1 MRAIRKKKR
10 LWRTC
15 RDRIPT
21 DEYKEAEKKVRNLI
35 RNAKRRFEKKL
46 ASGNGGQKR
55 PFFAY
60 IKKRTQ
66 SRPSVGPLKTEDGQT
81 VADSEGMAN
90 LLNKAFKEV
99 FTREDTTS
107 IPEVEDMVM
116 DSTLESVRFTERE
129 ICRKIQNLRSEAA
142 SGPDGIGPKI
152 LQELREE
159 LAPGLAYIFNKSME
173 EGAVPADWKEANV
186 TPIFKKGAK
195 SKPENYRPVS
205 LTSVSCKIM
214 ESIIRDAMT
223 EHLHNCNLIKK
234 SQHGFLKDRSCVTNL
249 LEFLEKATSVVDSG
263 KGFDVIYL
271 DFAKAFDKVP
281 LERLLS
287 KCRAH
292 GIRGRVLCWIRSW
305 LTGRRQR
312 VVLNGRFSSWEDVL
326 SGVPQGSVLG
336 PLLFVIFIN
345 DLEDSVEGL
354 LDILKKFA
362 DDTKLGQEVTKEE
375 DRDRLQQAL
384 DESCQWAERWGMQF
398 NVSKCK
404 VMHMGTSNPGYQY
417 HMGGQALETT
427 DEERDIGV
435 MITASLKPSAQCAKA
450 AKTAQAVLGQL
461 ARAFHYRDRHVF
473 MRLYKQYV
481 RPHLEFST
489 QAWSPWTEGD
499 KACLE
504 KVQERAVR
512 MVSGLKSDDY
522 SERLS
527 ELGLP
532 TLEERRHQADMA
544 MVHKILCGRGS
555 LDSSQWF
562 ERAADSV
569 RATRSS
575 ANPLNLKV
583 RQGRLEIRR
592 NFFSNRV
599 VNSWNDIPSDIR
611 ETVRSENF
619 QRKYKQLRAS
629 R

>member
-1 MRAIRKKKR
+1 
-10 LWRTC
+10 
-15 RDRIPT
+15 
-21 DEYKEAEKKVRNLI
+21 
-35 RNAKRRFEKKL
+35 
-46 ASGNGGQKR
+46 
-55 PFFAY
+55 
-60 IKKRTQ
+60 
-66 SRPSVGPLKTEDGQT
+66 
-81 VADSEGMAN
+81 
-90 LLNKAFKEV
+90 
-99 FTREDTTS
+99 
-107 IPEVEDMVM
+107 
-116 DSTLESVRFTERE
+116 
-129 ICRKIQNLRSEAA
+129 
-142 SGPDGIGPKI
+142 
-152 LQELREE
+152 
-159 LAPGLAYIFNKSME
+159 
-173 EGAVPADWKEANV
+173 
-186 TPIFKKGAK
+186 
-195 SKPENYRPVS
+195 
-205 LTSVSCKIM
+205 
-214 ESIIRDAMT
+214 
-223 EHLHNCNLIKK
+223 
-234 SQHGFLKDRSCVTNL
+234 
-249 LEFLEKATSVVDSG
+249 
-263 KGFDVIYL
+263 
-271 DFAKAFDKVP
+271 
-281 LERLLS
+281 
-287 KCRAH
+287 
-292 GIRGRVLCWIRSW
+292 
-305 LTGRRQR
+305 
-312 VVLNGRFSSWEDVL
+312 
-326 SGVPQGSVLG
+326 
-336 PLLFVIFIN
+336 
-345 DLEDSVEGL
+345 
-354 LDILKKFA
+354 
-362 DDTKLGQEVTKEE
+362 VTKEE

>member
-1 MRAIRKKKR
+1 
-10 LWRTC
+10 
-15 RDRIPT
+15 
-21 DEYKEAEKKVRNLI
+21 
-35 RNAKRRFEKKL
+35 
-46 ASGNGGQKR
+46 
-55 PFFAY
+55 
-60 IKKRTQ
+60 
-66 SRPSVGPLKTEDGQT
+66 
-81 VADSEGMAN
+81 
-90 LLNKAFKEV
+90 
-99 FTREDTTS
+99 
-107 IPEVEDMVM
+107 
-116 DSTLESVRFTERE
+116 
-129 ICRKIQNLRSEAA
+129 
-142 SGPDGIGPKI
+142 
-152 LQELREE
+152 
-159 LAPGLAYIFNKSME
+159 
-173 EGAVPADWKEANV
+173 V

-292 GIRGRVLCWIRSW
+292 GIRGLVLCWIRSW

-384 DESCQWAERWGMQF
+384 DESCLWAERWGMQF

-611 ETVRSENF
+611 GTVRSENF
-619 QRKYKQLRAS
+619 QKKYKQLRAS